1 MVETNSPVEK
11 EDVSEKIL
19 TSDIPAEEP
28 ASTGLEKTSP
38 VNELN
43 AATSLEAKLGD
54 HLKHQSLLQPEP
66 EQKKNVNVHESAMD
80 AMLDVLSAKTTKK
93 ESGLLRVG
101 PLSKASNYSN
111 VSVTKSQLS

>member
-38 VNELN
+38 VNEIN
-43 AATSLEAKLGD
+43 AATSLEHLGD

-66 EQKKNVNVHESAMD
+66 EQTKKNVNVHESAMD
-80 AMLDVLSAKTTKK
+80 AMLDALSAKTSKK

>member
-19 TSDIPAEEP
+19 TSDILAEEP
-28 ASTGLEKTSP
+28 ASTGLKKTSP
-38 VNELN
+38 VNEIN
-43 AATSLEAKLGD
+43 AATSLEHLGD

-80 AMLDVLSAKTTKK
+80 AMLDALSAKTSKK